1 VGKSIVMRCSD
12 EPSVAKDSGK
22 RPCAICSKGV
32 GSNSVHCAKC
42 KMWVHTKC
50 SVVKGRLKVDR
61 NFQCKKCIVN
71 FHLELQWERRGIYCW
86 KTVNQLSALSN
97 FAIPSCGDG
106 AGEVS

>member
-1 VGKSIVMRCSD
+1 MGKSIVMRCSD

-71 FHLELQWERRGIYCW
+71 GTTVGAAMGKKGNLLLE
-86 KTVNQLSALSN
+86 N
-97 FAIPSCGDG
+97 
-106 AGEVS
+106 GESIECIEEFCYA